1 MKKMNHSEYMKKVKS
16 LDDNQLRYIIKDCQE
31 AMDALPDNPNNSFYQ
46 DEIHYCAMEL
56 SRRAMEKPAKNTK
69 IRIFYIH
76 GLTTYLDEKSIKWR
90 PLDYDGAIEILFN
103 REMSHADTFLFA
115 IQFEEWREVWLHE

>member
-56 SRRAMEKPAKNTK
+56 SRRAMDKPAKNTK
-69 IRIFYIH
+69 IRVRYTH
-76 GLTTYLDEKSIKWR
+76 GLGYYLDENGIKWKS
-90 PLDYDGAIEILFN
+90 LDDQETIEIYFN
-103 REMSHADTFLFA
+103 QPINHDTVFA
-115 IQFEEWREVWLHE
+115 LGMEFESWREVWLHS

>member
-31 AMDALPDNPNNSFYQ
+31 AMDAIPDNPNNSFYQ

-56 SRRAMEKPAKNTK
+56 SRRAMDKPAKNTK
-69 IRIFYIH
+69 IRVPYTH
-76 GLTTYLDEKSIKWR
+76 GLGAYLDENGIKWKS
-90 PLDYDGAIEILFN
+90 LDDQETIEIHFN
-103 REMSHADTFLFA
+103 RPMSHDSIFTFA
-115 IQFEEWREVWLHE
+115 MDFESWREVWLHS